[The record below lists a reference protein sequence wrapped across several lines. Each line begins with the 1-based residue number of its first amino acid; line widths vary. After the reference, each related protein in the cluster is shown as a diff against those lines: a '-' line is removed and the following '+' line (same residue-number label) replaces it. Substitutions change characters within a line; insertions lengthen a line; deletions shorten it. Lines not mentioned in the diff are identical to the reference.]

1 MQRIIKERKNIL
13 ILIKKNIKKAIKFI
27 IIYKN
32 SSNLVIKIA
41 KFIPTNDYLKNKIKL
56 SIIYISSTFYIYNT
70 IFFIRNFVIV
80 HLFDPY
86 IHVIEL

>member
-13 ILIKKNIKKAIKFI
+13 ILIKKKYKKSNK
-27 IIYKN
+27 IYNKY

-70 IFFIRNFVIV
+70 IFFIRNFIIV